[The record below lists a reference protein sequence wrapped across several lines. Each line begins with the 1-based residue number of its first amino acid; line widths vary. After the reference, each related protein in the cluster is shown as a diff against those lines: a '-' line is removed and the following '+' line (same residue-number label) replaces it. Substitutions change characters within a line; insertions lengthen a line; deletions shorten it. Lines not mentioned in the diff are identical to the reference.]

1 VAEGSPDLVAR
12 VKRAIVW
19 STVNNLLL
27 RFGNL
32 GLGIVLARLLAPE
45 DFGVFAVALTM
56 QNVLLALADLGL
68 AADLIRSGNIE
79 ARAAT
84 ATTLTTASGVV
95 FAIVMCLAAGPFA
108 AALGSPNGT
117 DVVRVIS
124 VTLVLAGMSVV
135 PYAIMQR
142 DFRQPEQTALGL
154 IALVLDLVVT
164 VGLVLLGMGAM
175 ALAISRVVSQSVTT
189 AVQFRMVRQ
198 WPRFGWDRGTA
209 AELLRFGVPLAAANL
224 IYVAILSLPN
234 ALVGSMMGPVAL
246 GFFLLAF
253 NISSWPLNAMGA
265 AVRAVALP
273 AFGRLRDPDRKADG
287 FAAAVAVTVAGA
299 TLAGVLLAALAT
311 SIIPLLYGEKWLPAA
326 AALGGLAVFGAIR
339 IVAELL
345 ANFLVA
351 VGATRKQ
358 LVAQLLW
365 VLALIPAMVLG
376 IRWAGL
382 AGAGWSNAAVA
393 GLVIVPAYL
402 VLSRRYRVKLG
413 GLVRRIGLSLV
424 AAVPAA
430 AAGMLAVRVFDN
442 RFLACAFG
450 ATAATALYGAVMF
463 RPVRR
468 WMAQLV
474 ALKEHA
480 SDSPPVPEPPAA
492 PDHRQLTEQRV

>member
-1 VAEGSPDLVAR
+1 VAEGSPDLAAR

-45 DFGVFAVALTM
+45 DFGVFAVALTL

-79 ARAAT
+79 ARAAS

-95 FAIVMCLAAGPFA
+95 FAVVMCVAAGPFA
-108 AALGSPNGT
+108 SALGSPDGT

-124 VTLVLAGMSVV
+124 LTLVLAGMSVV

-154 IALVLDLVVT
+154 IGLVLDLVVT

-189 AVQFRMVRQ
+189 AVQFGMVRQ
-198 WPRFGWDRGTA
+198 WPRFGWDRATA

-224 IYVAILSLPN
+224 VYVAILSLPN

-273 AFGRLRDPDRKADG
+273 AFGRLRDPDRKAEG
-287 FAAAVAVTVAGA
+287 FAAAVAVT
-299 TLAGVLLAALAT
+299 
-311 SIIPLLYGEKWLPAA
+311 
-326 AALGGLAVFGAIR
+326 
-339 IVAELL
+339 
-345 ANFLVA
+345 
-351 VGATRKQ
+351 
-358 LVAQLLW
+358 
-365 VLALIPAMVLG
+365 PAMVPG

-402 VLSRRYRVKLG
+402 WLSRRYRVQLG
-413 GLVRRIGLSLV
+413 ALVRRISLSLV
-424 AAVPAA
+424 AAVPATV
-430 AAGMLAVRVFDN
+430 AGMLAVRTVDN

-450 ATAATALYGAVMF
+450 ATAATALYAAVMF

-468 WMAQLV
+468 WMAELM

-480 SDSPPVPEPPAA
+480 SEAAPGPEPTAF
-492 PDHRQLTEQRV
+492 PDERQLSEQRA